1 MPRTIRFHLDENCDP
16 AIAKGLR
23 RQGVDVTTTHDAQ
36 LLNAPDEQHV
46 AYAVRENRVIFTQ
59 DRHFLRLHAAETPHL
74 GIAYCKK
81 DTLSIGEIISGLILI
96 WEIYD
101 PGEMVGRIE
110 YL

>member
-16 AIAKGLR
+16 AIAAGLR
-23 RQGVDVTTTHDAQ
+23 RQGIDVTTAHDSCTRAI
-36 LLNAPDEQHV
+36 EEHV
-46 AYAVRENRVIFTQ
+46 GYAFRDNRVVFTQ
-59 DRHFLRLHAAETPHL
+59 DRDFLRLHAAGTPHR

-81 DTLSIGEIISGLILI
+81 DTLGIGEIINGLMLI

-101 PGEMVGRIE
+101 PEEMVGRIE